1 MVAELAF
8 GSVLRY
14 LRAHSSD
21 PRCLTTDGYYELL
34 DDAFRS
40 VGYLQASAFI
50 SHMYTELARMPHHQ
64 SGHSI
69 HITFSI
75 NARACMG
82 PAARGPPRQR
92 QQLHGGAAS
101 SRKALACGHEAPAQA
116 PAAALP

>member
-1 MVAELAF
+1 MELQMVAELAF

-21 PRCLTTDGYYELL
+21 PRCLATDGYYELL
-34 DDAFRS
+34 VDAVRS

-82 PAARGPPRQR
+82 PGPGP
-92 QQLHGGAAS
+92 S
-101 SRKALACGHEAPAQA
+101 APA
-116 PAAALP
+116 PAAPWRRRQ